1 MFIEGEHMIN
11 ENLQSIG
18 QKLNVSVQD
27 IKNIKNN
34 AIKEKLTRFFI
45 HPVLRVVLLL
55 VGSILTFIV
64 GISLGGGCTNCAGYP
79 YSEGTGIAITPEKRS
94 GSMMY
99 GLLIPIV
106 SLLIPIVTFIAGYL
120 VGRRFFG
127 YAILYNVYKR
137 N

>member
-1 MFIEGEHMIN
+1 MFIEGDHMIN

-27 IKNIKNN
+27 IKNIKNT
-34 AIKEKLTRFFI
+34 AFKEKLTRFFV

-64 GISLGGGCTNCAGYP
+64 GISLGGGGSNYAGYP
-79 YSEGTGIAITPEKRS
+79 YSEGTGIAITPEKRV

-99 GLLIPIV
+99 RSMMFG
-106 SLLIPIVTFIAGYL
+106 LLIPIVTFIAGYL
-120 VGRRFFG
+120 VGRTFFG
-127 YAILYNVYKR
+127 GYVILYNVYKR